1 MNAITIVPTHHPEGS
16 FEAAQGTLSA
26 QGRTAGEALDALTA
40 LLEKEPSTH
49 VVIVQSGRPDRFF
62 GVAERARL
70 EVLMGRFHDEET
82 GKDVLSD
89 AERAELERLIDA
101 ELEAS
106 EKRAQALADALR

>member
-26 QGRTAGEALDALTA
+26 QGRTAGEALDAFTA

-62 GVAERARL
+62 GAAERARL
-70 EVLMGRFHDEET
+70 EVLMERFHHEET
-82 GKDVLSD
+82 GKSLSD
-89 AERAELERLIDA
+89 AERAELERLVDA